1 MALFKQYDNF
11 LLNNASQITAVE
23 SSLRSITYFLPGRF
37 KDAELAGEAIYASL
51 NLLGLYH
58 DSILARAL
66 ESQNAPASD
75 AAATALTE
83 KSTLPA
89 SPVPLGAVGQ
99 HVGAAATGLTP
110 SEHARYT
117 NHFSRTSKNYNRV
130 ARTLVIVG
138 YFELLAEMVARRKLG
153 RRKAWDVVA
162 AIESLKVVLR
172 LSLVHMTGSRMV
184 INPPIPEREVDPAA
198 LEQER
203 AKTMGKLA
211 DRLELASSSLLS
223 SSSAAQPPKG
233 FWKGSRTGLLRPTL
247 ASLRPGYEDV
257 EQQPPASTTTDPDRR
272 PPHLRALRIN
282 AAQSGSDTDDTL
294 VDSTRLHPSTTL
306 AHTPANATDALS
318 SSSSTV
324 ATLRKDPPSPPV
336 NMKPWSESQIN
347 DYLLSRVLTVNDVRK
362 PEDLVRP
369 LRNRTGYLAEVFWI
383 LRPLVYVLALRKWGR
398 TATLPFVLS
407 FVIEYVAKDLRN
419 RSFAPAVAQPKGLF
433 ATNPLLAAV
442 MGQNP
447 LTSILASLFMG
458 PSAADKLKRPI
469 SSVEEAEWTKRGN
482 SFWWYL
488 LRGPLWH
495 SFTRPK
501 LAGLADRT
509 QGKFLIGMLGAII
522 GDYLPLIDEY
532 YYYSAT

>member
-1 MALFKQYDNF
+1 MALFKQYDEF

-66 ESQNAPASD
+66 EKQQPNAASSNGATSDKRITPLGGSQP
-75 AAATALTE
+75 ATAV
-83 KSTLPA
+83 A
-89 SPVPLGAVGQ
+89 
-99 HVGAAATGLTP
+99 GLTP

-117 NHFSRTSKNYNRV
+117 QHFSQHSKAYNRL

-153 RRKAWDVVA
+153 RKKAWDVVA
-162 AIESLKVVLR
+162 AIEALKVVLR
-172 LSLVHMTGSRMV
+172 LSLVQMTGSRMV
-184 INPPIPEREVDPAA
+184 IQPPIPEREVDPAA
-198 LEQER
+198 LELER
-203 AKTMGKLA
+203 AKTMGNFA
-211 DRLELASSSLLS
+211 ERLDNAVASGSTHLDTGAL
-223 SSSAAQPPKG
+223 PPKG

-247 ASLRPGYEDV
+247 ASLRPGYDDIEDDPLPNAT
-257 EQQPPASTTTDPDRR
+257 EPDRR
-272 PPHLRALRIN
+272 PPHLRAMRIN
-282 AAQSGSDTDDTL
+282 ATQSGSDTDDTL
-294 VDSTRLHPSTTL
+294 VDSTRLNASTTL
-306 AHTPANATDALS
+306 TRTPIGDDSTQPS
-318 SSSSTV
+318 S
-324 ATLRKDPPSPPV
+324 ALRKDPPSPPV

-369 LRNRTGYLAEVFWI
+369 LRNRTGRLAEVLWI
-383 LRPLVYVLALRKWGR
+383 LRPLIYVLALRRWGR

-407 FVIEYVAKDLRN
+407 FALEYFAKDLRN
-419 RSFAPAVAQPKGLF
+419 RSFAPATAPKSFF
-433 ATNPLLAAV
+433 ATNPLLAAM

-447 LTSILASLFMG
+447 LTSILASVFMG
-458 PSAADKLKRPI
+458 GNPADKAKRPI

-488 LRGPLWH
+488 LRGPLWY

-501 LAGLADRT
+501 LSGLVERT
-509 QGKFLIGMLGAII
+509 QGKFLIGMVGAVLS
-522 GDYLPLIDEY
+522 DYLPLIDEY

>member
-1 MALFKQYDNF
+1 MALFKQYDEF

-58 DSILARAL
+58 DSILARAF
-66 ESQNAPASD
+66 EKQNPHAANTSNDAISAIADKRTLPPSPASLD
-75 AAATALTE
+75 AVQ
-83 KSTLPA
+83 PA
-89 SPVPLGAVGQ
+89 G
-99 HVGAAATGLTP
+99 AATGLTP

-117 NHFSRTSKNYNRV
+117 THFSHTSKSYNRV

-138 YFELLAEMVARRKLG
+138 YFELLAEMIARRKLG

-162 AIESLKVVLR
+162 AIEALKVVLR
-172 LSLVHMTGSRMV
+172 LSLVRMTGSRMV
-184 INPPIPEREVDPAA
+184 IHPPIPEREADPAA

-211 DRLELASSSLLS
+211 DRLDLASSSSLS
-223 SSSAAQPPKG
+223 FSAAQPPKG

-247 ASLRPGYEDV
+247 ASLRPGYDDIEP
-257 EQQPPASTTTDPDRR
+257 EPPAPTTTDPDRQ
-272 PPHLRALRIN
+272 PPHLRAMRIN
-282 AAQSGSDTDDTL
+282 AAHSGSDTDDTL
-294 VDSTRLHPSTTL
+294 VDSTRLNSSTTL
-306 AHTPANATDALS
+306 SRTPASPADA
-318 SSSSTV
+318 STT
-324 ATLRKDPPSPPV
+324 ALRKDPPSPPV
-336 NMKPWSESQIN
+336 HMKPWSESQIN

-369 LRNRTGYLAEVFWI
+369 LRNRTAHLAEVFWI
-383 LRPLVYVLALRKWGR
+383 LRPLIYVLALRRWGR

-407 FVIEYVAKDLRN
+407 FVIEYFAKDLRN
-419 RSFAPAVAQPKGLF
+419 RSFAPAVAPPKGLF

-442 MGQNP
+442 MGRNP
-447 LTSILASLFMG
+447 LASILASLFMG
-458 PSAADKLKRPI
+458 ASPADKAKRPI
-469 SSVEEAEWTKRGN
+469 SSVEEAEWSKRGN

-488 LRGPLWH
+488 LRGPLWY

-509 QGKFLIGMLGAII
+509 QGKFLIGMVGAIL

>member
-1 MALFKQYDNF
+1 MALLKQYDDF

-66 ESQNAPASD
+66 EKQNPNSSSSTS
-75 AAATALTE
+75 ATLSEKQGFQTSLTPLEPSRHANAL
-83 KSTLPA
+83 
-89 SPVPLGAVGQ
+89 
-99 HVGAAATGLTP
+99 TGLTP

-117 NHFSRTSKNYNRV
+117 QHFSRNSTNYNRV
-130 ARTLVIVG
+130 ARTLVVVG

-162 AIESLKVVLR
+162 AIEALKVVLR
-172 LSLVHMTGSRMV
+172 LSLVQMTGSRMA
-184 INPPIPEREVDPAA
+184 IHPPIPEREVDPAA

-203 AKTMGKLA
+203 VKTMGKLA
-211 DRLELASSSLLS
+211 DRLDVAAASSSSVLS
-223 SSSAAQPPKG
+223 LNGAQAPPKG
-233 FWKGSRTGLLRPTL
+233 YWKGSRTGLLRPTL
-247 ASLRPGYEDV
+247 ASLRPGFDDDMED
-257 EQQPPASTTTDPDRR
+257 ESLASTTEPDRR

-294 VDSTRLHPSTTL
+294 VDSTRLHASTTL
-306 AHTPANATDALS
+306 TRTPNGQDAASPS
-318 SSSSTV
+318 SAVT
-324 ATLRKDPPSPPV
+324 RKDPPSPPV
-336 NMKPWSESQIN
+336 HMKPWSESQIN

-369 LRNRTGYLAEVFWI
+369 LRKRTGTLAEVIWI
-383 LRPLVYVLALRKWGR
+383 LRPFIYVLALRRWGR
-398 TATLPFVLS
+398 RATLPFALS
-407 FVIEYVAKDLRN
+407 FALEYLAKELRI
-419 RSFAPAVAQPKGLF
+419 RSFSPSTPAPKSLF
-433 ATNPLLAAV
+433 ATNPLLAAM

-447 LTSILASLFMG
+447 LTSILASVFMAG
-458 PSAADKLKRPI
+458 NPADKAKRPI
-469 SSVEEAEWTKRGN
+469 STVEQAEWAKRGN

-488 LRGPLWH
+488 LRGPLWY
-495 SFTRPK
+495 SFTRPR
-501 LAGLADRT
+501 LAGMVDRT
-509 QGKFLIGMLGAII
+509 QGKFLIGMVGGVLS
-522 GDYLPLIDEY
+522 DYLPLIDEY

>member
-1 MALFKQYDNF
+1 MALFKQYDDF

-66 ESQNAPASD
+66 QKQNSTHD
-75 AAATALTE
+75 AAASAITE
-83 KSTLPA
+83 KARHPPSPA
-89 SPVPLGAVGQ
+89 PLDAVQPAG
-99 HVGAAATGLTP
+99 AATGLTP

-117 NHFSRTSKNYNRV
+117 NHFSRSSNSYNRV

-138 YFELLAEMVARRKLG
+138 YFELLAEMIARRKLG

-162 AIESLKVVLR
+162 AIEALKVALR
-172 LSLVHMTGSRMV
+172 LSLVRMTGSRMA
-184 INPPIPEREVDPAA
+184 IHPPIPGREVDPAA

-211 DRLELASSSLLS
+211 DRLDIAASSSSLS
-223 SSSAAQPPKG
+223 ASVEQPPKG

-247 ASLRPGYEDV
+247 ASLRPGYDDIEP
-257 EQQPPASTTTDPDRR
+257 EPSATTDPDRQ
-272 PPHLRALRIN
+272 PPHLRAMRIN
-282 AAQSGSDTDDTL
+282 AAHSGSDTDDTL
-294 VDSTRLHPSTTL
+294 VDSTRLNASTTL
-306 AHTPANATDALS
+306 ARTPATAADVPPGA
-318 SSSSTV
+318 ST
-324 ATLRKDPPSPPV
+324 AALRKDPPSPPIH
-336 NMKPWSESQIN
+336 MKPWSESQIN
-347 DYLLSRVLTVNDVRK
+347 DYLVSRVLTVNDVRK

-369 LRNRTGYLAEVFWI
+369 LRNRTAHLAEVFWI
-383 LRPLVYVLALRKWGR
+383 LRPLLYVLALRRWGR

-407 FVIEYVAKDLRN
+407 FAIEYFAKDLRA
-419 RSFAPAVAQPKGLF
+419 RSFAPAPAPARGLF
-433 ATNPLLAAV
+433 ATNPLLAAL
-442 MGQNP
+442 MGQNL
-447 LTSILASLFMG
+447 LTSIITSVFMG
-458 PSAADKLKRPI
+458 PTPADKAKRPI

-482 SFWWYL
+482 AFWWYL

-501 LAGLADRT
+501 LARVADRT
-509 QGKFLIGMLGAII
+509 QGKFLIGMLGAIL